1 MMDALMHSTT
11 FWVGVA
17 FTIFVIAAFRPGRR
31 ILTQAL
37 DGRIA
42 KIREEVEEAQRL
54 REEAQATLASYQR
67 RQREA
72 IQEAEQIVVHARE
85 EAERA
90 KARAVIEL
98 EEAITRRERQATDKI
113 AQAEAAA
120 LDEIREKAVDMAI
133 DATTRLLEK
142 KMVGKAGEQAV
153 ADAIKDIPNKLH

>member
-1 MMDALMHSTT
+1 MDALMHSTT
-11 FWVGVA
+11 FWVAVA
-17 FTIFVIAAFRPGRR
+17 FSVFVIAAFKPGKR
-31 ILTQAL
+31 ILGEAL

-72 IQEAEQIVVHARE
+72 IQEAEQIIAHARE

-90 KARAVIEL
+90 RTNAMTDL
-98 EEAITRRERQATDKI
+98 EDSITRREQQAAEKI

-133 DATTRLLEK
+133 EATARLLEK
-142 KMVGKAGEQAV
+142 KMVGEVGEKFV
-153 ADAIKDIPNKLH
+153 ASAIKDIPNKLH

>member
-1 MMDALMHSTT
+1 MDALMHSTT
-11 FWVGVA
+11 FWVAVA
-17 FTIFVIAAFRPGRR
+17 FSVFVIAAFKPGKR
-31 ILTQAL
+31 ILGEAL

-72 IQEAEQIVVHARE
+72 IQEAEQIIAHARE

-90 KARAVIEL
+90 RANAMTDL
-98 EEAITRRERQATDKI
+98 EASITRREQQAAEKI

-133 DATTRLLEK
+133 EATARLLEK
-142 KMVGKAGEQAV
+142 KMAGEAGEKFV
-153 ADAIKDIPNKLH
+153 ASAIKDIPNKLH

>member
-1 MMDALMHSTT
+1 MDALMHSTT
-11 FWVGVA
+11 FWVAVA
-17 FTIFVIAAFRPGRR
+17 FAVFAIAAFKPGKR
-31 ILTQAL
+31 ILGEAL

-72 IQEAEQIVVHARE
+72 IQEAEQIIAHARE

-90 KARAVIEL
+90 RANAMTDL
-98 EEAITRRERQATDKI
+98 EDSIARREQQAAIKI

-133 DATTRLLEK
+133 EAAARLLEK
-142 KMVGKAGEQAV
+142 KMAGEAGEKFV
-153 ADAIKDIPNKLH
+153 ASAIKDIPKKLH

>member
-1 MMDALMHSTT
+1 MDALMHSTT
-11 FWVGVA
+11 FWVAVA
-17 FTIFVIAAFRPGRR
+17 FAVFVIAAFKPGKR
-31 ILTQAL
+31 ILGEAL

-72 IQEAEQIVVHARE
+72 IQEAEQIIAHARE

-90 KARAVIEL
+90 RANAMTDL
-98 EEAITRRERQATDKI
+98 EDSIARREQQAAVKI

-133 DATTRLLEK
+133 EATARLLEK
-142 KMVGKAGEQAV
+142 KMAGEAGEKFV
-153 ADAIKDIPNKLH
+153 ASAIKDMPNKLH